1 MTFVLSTGVSTAAS
15 DALYEIKKTEPKVAV
30 GATATASL
38 TITAKVGLARQRRGA
53 DQRRADRARGRHAA
67 EAEADARRSRAEH
80 AGSGALRHPGLG
92 DRGGQEDDQRRGAVR
107 AVPGAGV
114 QAGEG
119 DARARRRHHA
129 GRRRRA
135 RAQGHEEAEAQV
147 AGRRAG
153 VARGY
158 SKSVTSFSTL
168 RESDGLS
175 APTAVTDSRSGSSTR
190 RATSRIS
197 AGRTRA
203 SARAR
208 FSCGSARV

>member
-1 MTFVLSTGVSTAAS
+1 MTFVLSPGASTAAS

-38 TITAKVGLARQRRGA
+38 TITAKAGWHVNARGA
-53 DQRRADRARGRHAA
+53 DHRRADRARGRHAA
-67 EAEADARRSRAEH
+67 EGEADARRSRAEH
-80 AGSGALRHPGLG
+80 AGSGALRHPGLR
-92 DRGGQEDDQRRGAVR
+92 DRGGQEDDRRRGAVR
-107 AVPGAGV
+107 ALPGAGV

-135 RAQGHEEAEAQV
+135 RAQGHEEAQAQV
-147 AGRRAG
+147 AAARA
-153 VARGY
+153 RPGY

-175 APTAVTDSRSGSSTR
+175 APTAVTDSRSGRSTR